1 MTEKKEEKPKFEIET
16 YHSLTDLER
25 EIINKINVK
34 ASSKEEVKE
43 LYLFAKE
50 ENNK

>member
-1 MTEKKEEKPKFEIET
+1 MTEKKEEPKYEIET
-16 YHSLTDLER
+16 YHSSTDLER

-34 ASSKEEVKE
+34 ASTQKEVKE